1 MAALPISLSD
11 NQKSQFITGR
21 SCEAEMAM
29 VMAVKHSVVIA
40 TVSATQRLPQMTR
53 MIHSISSFSLTHN
66 HNTLLSTNEWHY
78 YTNGYGCWRYISIG
92 TDFVGFEELEALSP
106 SPQIFWCRAHRVTFR
121 ERFSDSRSC
130 RVVFIYVVRG
140 RPGGLLQFSK
150 GEAAR
155 HLVHLASA

>member
-106 SPQIFWCRAHRVTFR
+106 SPQIFWCRVHRVTFR
-121 ERFSDSRSC
+121 ESSVIPGNAGSHHPRSTGASWWPPP
-130 RVVFIYVVRG
+130 V
-140 RPGGLLQFSK
+140 LQ
-150 GEAAR
+150 GE
-155 HLVHLASA
+155 SC